1 MTDKFKP
8 YKFMG
13 STIYS
18 PKNRVFLEKF
28 ASGISG
34 LSQSEKTK
42 INGNHV
48 KYGGIN
54 YLIVLNE
61 HGKIRLASIGKSA
74 RGSVFL
80 AED

>member
-34 LSQSEKTK
+34 LSQEAKK
-42 INGNHV
+42 KAEGNHI

-54 YLIVLNE
+54 YLIILNE
-61 HGKIRLASIGKSA
+61 HGKVRLASIGKSA
-74 RGSVFL
+74 RGPVFL
-80 AED
+80 SED